1 MRFFYAPLLTGNT
14 TTMLT
19 RLWLVFAQVCTI
31 CVAIVFTVSTLR
43 PEWMARATAVA
54 SAPFVSFV
62 PGAPQA
68 SPPSAAASATTATSA
83 STNATGAA
91 ANTYSVAAKRAL
103 PAIVKIATSAQRRA
117 RNPLADDPTFQRFF
131 GRQRDDASAQQLIG
145 EGSGVIVRADGY
157 ILTNN
162 HVVEGAQQIQV
173 ELTDKRVLPAKI
185 IGVDPDSDLAVI
197 KIEGA
202 DFPAIAFADS
212 QTLQVADVVLAI
224 GNPFGV
230 FGNTVTMGIVSAL
243 GRTQL
248 SETNVFE
255 SFIQTDAAINQGNS
269 GGALVN
275 TNGDLV
281 GINSSIFTRTGD
293 FSGIG
298 FAIPTALAKPI
309 MDQLIATGEV
319 KRGYLGVSLGAITTE
334 IAERLTLKEPKGA
347 IVGAVLD
354 GAPGSRAG
362 LRVNDVIVEI
372 NGKATVDR
380 TEAMN
385 SIAMVAPEQT
395 IPLKV
400 LRQGEVVEL
409 KVTLGRRPQTKREPR

>member
-1 MRFFYAPLLTGNT
+1 
-14 TTMLT
+14 MLK

-31 CVAIVFTVSTLR
+31 CVAILFTVSTLR
-43 PEWMARATAVA
+43 PEWLARSTWVA
-54 SAPFVSFV
+54 PAIPAPAANVQ
-62 PGAPQA
+62 APVAAAAPVARGA
-68 SPPSAAASATTATSA
+68 SPIASNSF
-83 STNATGAA
+83 SD
-91 ANTYSVAAKRAL
+91 AAKRAL
-103 PAIVKIATSAQRRA
+103 PSVVKIATSAQRRA
-117 RNPLADDPTFQRFF
+117 RNPLMDDPTFQRFF
-131 GRQRDDASAQQLIG
+131 GRQREDGSAQQLLG

-162 HVVEGAQQIQV
+162 HVIEGAQQIQV

-185 IGVDPDSDLAVI
+185 IGVDPDTDLAVI
-197 KIEGA
+197 KIEGS
-202 DFPAIAFADS
+202 DFPAITLGDS
-212 QTLQVADVVLAI
+212 QALQVADVVLAI

-243 GRTQL
+243 GRTQI
-248 SETNVFE
+248 SETNLFE

-275 TNGDLV
+275 THGDLI

-309 MDQLIATGEV
+309 MEQLIATGEV
-319 KRGYLGVSLGAITTE
+319 KRGYLGANLGTVTPD
-334 IAERLTLKEPKGA
+334 IAQRLALKDAKGA
-347 IVGAVLD
+347 FVGAVLD

-372 NGKATVDR
+372 NGKPTTDR
-380 TEAMN
+380 TDAVN
-385 SIAMVAPEQT
+385 TIAMAAPEQT

-400 LRQGEVVEL
+400 VRQGELVEL
-409 KVTLGRRPQTKREPR
+409 KVTLGRRPQLKRQ

>member
-1 MRFFYAPLLTGNT
+1 
-14 TTMLT
+14 MLT

-31 CVAIVFTVSTLR
+31 CVAILFTVSTLR
-43 PEWMARATAVA
+43 PEWLTRT
-54 SAPFVSFV
+54 
-62 PGAPQA
+62 
-68 SPPSAAASATTATSA
+68 TTAALVAVTA
-83 STNATGAA
+83 PVAAGGAKVAATGNGPELLQHAK
-91 ANTYSVAAKRAL
+91 SFSEAAKRAL
-103 PAIVKIATSAQRRA
+103 PSVVKVATSSQRRN
-117 RNPLADDPTFQRFF
+117 RNPLMDDPTLERFF
-131 GRQRDDASAQQLIG
+131 GRQRGEETAQQQQLLG

-173 ELTDKRVLPAKI
+173 ELTDKRVLPAKV
-185 IGVDPDSDLAVI
+185 IGTDPDTDLAVI
-197 KIEGA
+197 KIEGS
-202 DFPAIAFADS
+202 DFPAIVFGDS
-212 QTLQVADVVLAI
+212 QALQVADVVLAI

-243 GRTQL
+243 GRTQEAE
-248 SETNVFE
+248 SHPFE

-275 TNGDLV
+275 SNGDLI

-309 MDQLIATGEV
+309 MEQLIATGEV
-319 KRGYLGVSLGAITTE
+319 KRGYLGANLGSITPE
-334 IAERLTLKEPKGA
+334 LAQRLALKDPKGA
-347 IVGAVLD
+347 FVGAVLD

-372 NGKATVDR
+372 NGRAIADR
-380 TEAMN
+380 TEAVNM
-385 SIAMVAPEQT
+385 IAMTAPEQT

-400 LRQGEVVEL
+400 IRQGEIIDL
-409 KVTLGRRPQTKREPR
+409 KVTLGKRPAQKR

>member
-1 MRFFYAPLLTGNT
+1 
-14 TTMLT
+14 MLT

-31 CVAIVFTVSTLR
+31 CVAVLFTVSTLR
-43 PEWMARATAVA
+43 PEWLSRATTVAPMAPATHA
-54 SAPFVSFV
+54 SAPAGTTVNTAMAANQF
-62 PGAPQA
+62 ATPQH
-68 SPPSAAASATTATSA
+68 ATTFSE
-83 STNATGAA
+83 
-91 ANTYSVAAKRAL
+91 AAKRAL
-103 PAIVKIATSAQRRA
+103 PSVVKIATSAQRRA
-117 RNPLADDPTFQRFF
+117 RHPLMDDPNFQRFF
-131 GRQRDDASAQQLIG
+131 GRQGGDENTQQKQQSQQLLG

-173 ELTDKRVLPAKI
+173 ELTDKRVLPAKV
-185 IGVDPDSDLAVI
+185 IGVDPDTDLAVI

-202 DFPAIAFADS
+202 NFPAITFADS
-212 QTLQVADVVLAI
+212 RALQVADVVLAI

-243 GRTQL
+243 GRTQV
-248 SETNVFE
+248 SESNPFE

-275 TNGDLV
+275 SNGDLI

-298 FAIPTALAKPI
+298 FAIPTALARPI
-309 MDQLIATGEV
+309 MEQLIATGEV
-319 KRGYLGVSLGAITTE
+319 KRGYLGVNLGSITSE
-334 IAERLTLKEPKGA
+334 VAERLALKDQKGA
-347 IVGAVLD
+347 FVGAVID

-372 NGKATVDR
+372 NGQTTSDR
-380 TEAMN
+380 TDAVNTSAMT
-385 SIAMVAPEQT
+385 APEQT

-400 LRQGEVVEL
+400 MRQGEIVEL
-409 KVTLGRRPQTKREPR
+409 KVTLGKRPAQKR

>member
-1 MRFFYAPLLTGNT
+1 
-14 TTMLT
+14 MLT

-31 CVAIVFTVSTLR
+31 CVAILFTVSTLR
-43 PEWMARATAVA
+43 PEWLARVTTVA
-54 SAPFVSFV
+54 PMTPV
-62 PGAPQA
+62 
-68 SPPSAAASATTATSA
+68 AAA
-83 STNATGAA
+83 NPATGATVNTAIA
-91 ANTYSVAAKRAL
+91 ANTSAAPQHPRSFSEAAKRAL
-103 PAIVKIATSAQRRA
+103 PSVVKVATSAQRRA
-117 RNPLADDPTFQRFF
+117 RNPLMDDPNFQRFF
-131 GRQRDDASAQQLIG
+131 GRQGADENTQQKQQLLG

-173 ELTDKRVLPAKI
+173 ELTDKRVLPAKV
-185 IGVDPDSDLAVI
+185 IGVDPDTDLAVI
-197 KIEGA
+197 KIEGT
-202 DFPAIAFADS
+202 DFPAITFGDS
-212 QTLQVADVVLAI
+212 QALQVADVVLAI

-243 GRTQL
+243 GRTQV
-248 SETNVFE
+248 SESNPFE

-275 TNGDLV
+275 SNGDLI

-298 FAIPTALAKPI
+298 FAIPTALARPI

-319 KRGYLGVSLGAITTE
+319 KRGYLGVNLGAITSE
-334 IAERLTLKEPKGA
+334 VAQRLALKDQKGA
-347 IVGAVLD
+347 FVGAVLD

-372 NGKATVDR
+372 NGQATSDR
-380 TEAMN
+380 TDAVN
-385 SIAMVAPEQT
+385 TIAMTAPEQT

-400 LRQGEVVEL
+400 MRQGEIVEL
-409 KVTLGRRPQTKREPR
+409 KVTLGKRPTTKR

>member
-1 MRFFYAPLLTGNT
+1 M
-14 TTMLT
+14 MK

-31 CVAIVFTVSTLR
+31 CVAILFTISTLR
-43 PEWMARATAVA
+43 PEWLARAGSGAVTATA
-54 SAPFVSFV
+54 PQTAAAAISAPPV
-62 PGAPQA
+62 ATA
-68 SPPSAAASATTATSA
+68 S
-83 STNATGAA
+83 GAA
-91 ANTYSVAAKRAL
+91 RLQNANSFSDAAKRAL
-103 PAIVKIATSAQRRA
+103 PSVVKIATSAQRRK
-117 RNPLADDPTFQRFF
+117 NHPMLDDPTFQRFF
-131 GRQRDDASAQQLIG
+131 GRQREDGSAQQLLG

-162 HVVEGAQQIQV
+162 HVVEGSQQIQV
-173 ELTDKRVLPAKI
+173 ELTDKRVLPAKV
-185 IGVDPDSDLAVI
+185 IGIDPETDLAVI
-197 KIEGA
+197 KIDGT

-212 QTLQVADVVLAI
+212 QTLQVADIVLAI

-243 GRTQL
+243 GRTQVTE
-248 SETNVFE
+248 SNAFE

-275 TNGDLV
+275 INGDLV

-298 FAIPTALAKPI
+298 FAIPSTLARPI
-309 MDQLIATGEV
+309 MEQLIATGEV
-319 KRGYLGVSLGAITTE
+319 KRGYLGVNLGAVTPE
-334 IAERLTLKEPKGA
+334 LAQRLSLKDAKGA
-347 IVGAVLD
+347 FVGAVLD

-372 NGKATVDR
+372 NGKATLDR
-380 TEAMN
+380 TEAVN
-385 SIAMVAPEQT
+385 TIALAAPEQT

-400 LRQGEVVEL
+400 MRQGELLDL
-409 KVTLGRRPQTKREPR
+409 KVTLGKRPPIKRS

>member
-1 MRFFYAPLLTGNT
+1 
-14 TTMLT
+14 MLT

-31 CVAIVFTVSTLR
+31 CVAILFTVSTLR
-43 PEWMARATAVA
+43 PEWLTRTTTAAPVAVA
-54 SAPFVSFV
+54 APVAAG
-62 PGAPQA
+62 GAKVA
-68 SPPSAAASATTATSA
+68 
-83 STNATGAA
+83 ATGNGPELLQHAK
-91 ANTYSVAAKRAL
+91 SFSEAAKRAL
-103 PAIVKIATSAQRRA
+103 PSVVKVATSSQRRN
-117 RNPLADDPTFQRFF
+117 RNPLMDDPTLERFF
-131 GRQRDDASAQQLIG
+131 GRQRGEETAQQQQLLG

-173 ELTDKRVLPAKI
+173 ELTDKRVLPAKV
-185 IGVDPDSDLAVI
+185 IGTDPDTDLAVI
-197 KIEGA
+197 KIEGS
-202 DFPAIAFADS
+202 DFPAIVFGDS
-212 QTLQVADVVLAI
+212 QALQVADVVLAI

-243 GRTQL
+243 GRTQEAE
-248 SETNVFE
+248 SHPFE

-275 TNGDLV
+275 SNGDLI

-309 MDQLIATGEV
+309 MEQLIATGEV
-319 KRGYLGVSLGAITTE
+319 KRGYLGANLGSITPE
-334 IAERLTLKEPKGA
+334 LAQRLALKDPKGA
-347 IVGAVLD
+347 FVGAVLD

-372 NGKATVDR
+372 NGRAIADR
-380 TEAMN
+380 TEAVNM
-385 SIAMVAPEQT
+385 IAMTAPEQT

-400 LRQGEVVEL
+400 IRQGEIIDL
-409 KVTLGRRPQTKREPR
+409 KVTLGKRPAQKR

>member
-1 MRFFYAPLLTGNT
+1 
-14 TTMLT
+14 MLT

-31 CVAIVFTVSTLR
+31 CVAILFTVSTLR
-43 PEWMARATAVA
+43 PEWLTRTTTAAPVAVA
-54 SAPFVSFV
+54 V
-62 PGAPQA
+62 PVAAGGAKVA
-68 SPPSAAASATTATSA
+68 
-83 STNATGAA
+83 ATGNGPELLQHAK
-91 ANTYSVAAKRAL
+91 SFSEAAKRAL
-103 PAIVKIATSAQRRA
+103 PSVVKVATSSQRRN
-117 RNPLADDPTFQRFF
+117 RNPLMDDPTLERFF
-131 GRQRDDASAQQLIG
+131 GRQRGEETAQQQQLLG

-173 ELTDKRVLPAKI
+173 ELTDKRVLPAKV
-185 IGVDPDSDLAVI
+185 IGTDPDTDLAVI
-197 KIEGA
+197 KIEGS
-202 DFPAIAFADS
+202 DFPAIVFGDS
-212 QTLQVADVVLAI
+212 QALQVADVVLAI

-243 GRTQL
+243 GRTQEAE
-248 SETNVFE
+248 SHPFE

-275 TNGDLV
+275 SNGDLI

-309 MDQLIATGEV
+309 MEQLIATGEV
-319 KRGYLGVSLGAITTE
+319 KRGYLGANLGSITPE
-334 IAERLTLKEPKGA
+334 LAQRLALKDPKGA
-347 IVGAVLD
+347 FVGAVLD

-372 NGKATVDR
+372 NGRAIADR
-380 TEAMN
+380 TEAVNM
-385 SIAMVAPEQT
+385 IAMTAPEQT

-400 LRQGEVVEL
+400 IRQGEIIDL
-409 KVTLGRRPQTKREPR
+409 KVTLGKRPAQKR

>member
-1 MRFFYAPLLTGNT
+1 
-14 TTMLT
+14 MLK

-31 CVAIVFTVSTLR
+31 CVAILFTVSTLR
-43 PEWMARATAVA
+43 PEWLARTTWVTPAAPAPVANVQVPVATATPVA
-54 SAPFVSFV
+54 R
-62 PGAPQA
+62 GA
-68 SPPSAAASATTATSA
+68 SPIASNSF
-83 STNATGAA
+83 SE
-91 ANTYSVAAKRAL
+91 AAKRAL
-103 PAIVKIATSAQRRA
+103 PSVVKIATSAQRRA
-117 RNPLADDPTFQRFF
+117 RNPLMDDPTFQRFF
-131 GRQRDDASAQQLIG
+131 GRQREDGSAQQLLG

-162 HVVEGAQQIQV
+162 HVIEGAQQIQV

-185 IGVDPDSDLAVI
+185 IGIDPDTDLAVI
-197 KIEGA
+197 KIEGN
-202 DFPAIAFADS
+202 DFPAITLGDS
-212 QTLQVADVVLAI
+212 QALQVADVVLAI

-243 GRTQL
+243 GRTQI
-248 SETNVFE
+248 SETNLFE

-275 TNGDLV
+275 THGDLI

-309 MDQLIATGEV
+309 MEQLIATGEV
-319 KRGYLGVSLGAITTE
+319 KRGYLGANLGTVTPD
-334 IAERLTLKEPKGA
+334 IAQRLALKDAKGA
-347 IVGAVLD
+347 FVGAVLD

-372 NGKATVDR
+372 NGKVTTDR
-380 TEAMN
+380 TDAVN
-385 SIAMVAPEQT
+385 TIAMAAPEQT

-400 LRQGEVVEL
+400 VRQGELVEL
-409 KVTLGRRPQTKREPR
+409 KVTLGRRPQLKRQ

>member
-1 MRFFYAPLLTGNT
+1 
-14 TTMLT
+14 MLK

-31 CVAIVFTVSTLR
+31 CVAILFTVSTLR
-43 PEWMARATAVA
+43 PEWLARTTWVAPAAPAPVA
-54 SAPFVSFV
+54 SAP
-62 PGAPQA
+62 ATA
-68 SPPSAAASATTATSA
+68 SAAPVVRAGSPMAGNSF
-83 STNATGAA
+83 SE
-91 ANTYSVAAKRAL
+91 AAKRAL
-103 PAIVKIATSAQRRA
+103 PSVVKIATSAQRRA
-117 RNPLADDPTFQRFF
+117 RSPLMDDPTFQRFF
-131 GRQRDDASAQQLIG
+131 GRGRDDANAPQQLLG

-173 ELTDKRVLPAKI
+173 ELTDKRVLPAKVVGI
-185 IGVDPDSDLAVI
+185 DPDTDLAVI
-197 KIEGA
+197 KIEGS
-202 DFPAIAFADS
+202 DFPAITLGDS
-212 QTLQVADVVLAI
+212 QALQVADVVLAI

-243 GRTQL
+243 GRTQI
-248 SETNVFE
+248 SETNLFE

-298 FAIPTALAKPI
+298 FAIPSALAKPI
-309 MDQLIATGEV
+309 MEQLIASGEV
-319 KRGYLGVSLGAITTE
+319 RRGYLGANLGTVTPD
-334 IAERLTLKEPKGA
+334 IAQRLALKDAKGA
-347 IVGAVLD
+347 FVGAVLD

-372 NGKATVDR
+372 NGKATSDR
-380 TEAMN
+380 TDAVN
-385 SIAMVAPEQT
+385 TIAMAAPEQT

-400 LRQGEVVEL
+400 VRQGELVEL
-409 KVTLGRRPQTKREPR
+409 KVTLGKRPQVKRQ

>member
-1 MRFFYAPLLTGNT
+1 
-14 TTMLT
+14 MLK

-31 CVAIVFTVSTLR
+31 CVAILFTVSTLR
-43 PEWMARATAVA
+43 PEWLARSTWVTPSPPPPVATAP
-54 SAPFVSFV
+54 APVI
-62 PGAPQA
+62 AP
-68 SPPSAAASATTATSA
+68 TTAVRSSSPMA
-83 STNATGAA
+83 SN
-91 ANTYSVAAKRAL
+91 SFSDAAKRAL
-103 PAIVKIATSAQRRA
+103 PSVVKIATSAQRKN
-117 RNPLADDPTFQRFF
+117 RNPLMDDPTFQRFF
-131 GRQRDDASAQQLIG
+131 GRQREDGSTQQLLG

-162 HVVEGAQQIQV
+162 HVIEGAQQIQV
-173 ELTDKRVLPAKI
+173 ELTDKRVLPAKV
-185 IGVDPDSDLAVI
+185 IGVDPDTDLAVI
-197 KIEGA
+197 KVEGS
-202 DFPAIAFADS
+202 DFPAITLGDS
-212 QTLQVADVVLAI
+212 QALQVADVVLAI

-243 GRTQL
+243 GRTQI
-248 SETNVFE
+248 SETNLFE

-275 TNGDLV
+275 TNGDLI

-309 MDQLIATGEV
+309 MEQLIATGEV
-319 KRGYLGVSLGAITTE
+319 KRGYLGANLGNVTPD
-334 IAERLTLKEPKGA
+334 IAQRLALKEARGA
-347 IVGAVLD
+347 FVGAVLD

-372 NGKATVDR
+372 NGKPTTDR
-380 TEAMN
+380 TDAVN
-385 SIAMVAPEQT
+385 TIAMAAPEQT

-400 LRQGEVVEL
+400 VRQGELVEL
-409 KVTLGRRPQTKREPR
+409 KVTLGRRPQLKRQ